1 MTALAGGAQR
11 AQGRSLDA
19 DEREQARAAIL
30 GLMSQGPLERLG
42 MREAAKAAGLSLAT
56 LYKYFGGKEALPG
69 AVLAPDLE
77 ALVAAMDAASRTAVG
92 VKARLQGVLG
102 VLCDFARTH
111 PDAASALWLHL
122 PPSTW
127 ESGDGG
133 WRAQRLRIVSHILRN
148 GQRDGSVRAD
158 VDDTPLAQLM
168 LGAADRAI
176 EVALADPGAEAPAGE
191 RLFARLWPLAAA

>member
-1 MTALAGGAQR
+1 MTALAGGVQR

-19 DEREQARAAIL
+19 VEREQARTAIL

-42 MREAAKAAGLSLAT
+42 MREAAAAAGLSLAT
-56 LYKYFGGKEALPG
+56 LYKYFGGKDGLPA

-77 ALVAAMDAASRTAVG
+77 ALVAAMDHASRTAIG

-102 VLCDFARTH
+102 ALCEFARSH
-111 PDAASALWLHL
+111 ADAARALWLHL

-127 ESGDGG
+127 DAGEPD
-133 WRAQRLRIVSHILRN
+133 WRGQRLRIVSHILRN

-158 VDDTPLAQLM
+158 VDDASLAQLM
-168 LGAADRAI
+168 LGAADRSI
-176 EVALADPGAEAPAGE
+176 ETALADAEAEAPAGA
-191 RLFARLWPLAAA
+191 RLFAHLWPLAAA

>member
-1 MTALAGGAQR
+1 MTALAGGVQR

-19 DEREQARAAIL
+19 VEREQARTAIL

-42 MREAAKAAGLSLAT
+42 MREAAAAAGLSLAT
-56 LYKYFGGKEALPG
+56 LYKYFGGKDGLPA

-77 ALVAAMDAASRTAVG
+77 ALVAAMDHASRTAIG

-102 VLCDFARTH
+102 ALCEFARSH
-111 PDAASALWLHL
+111 ADAAKALWLHL

-127 ESGDGG
+127 DAGDPD
-133 WRAQRLRIVSHILRN
+133 WRGQRLRIVSHILRN

-158 VDDTPLAQLM
+158 VDDASLAQLM
-168 LGAADRAI
+168 LGAADRSI
-176 EVALADPGAEAPAGE
+176 ETALADTEAEAPAGA
-191 RLFARLWPLAAA
+191 RLFAHLWPLAAA